1 MTETSHLQ
9 GVAVALLE
17 RFEKQRLPRA
27 LDIKEKVDRGE
38 RLDDSDLAHLS
49 AVMADAEDVKRLVD
63 QRPDMQKLYMRA
75 IALYK
80 EITAKALENEQ
91 AR

>member
-1 MTETSHLQ
+1 MTETSYLQ

-27 LDIKEKVDRGE
+27 LDIKAKVDRGE
-38 RLDDSDLAHLS
+38 RLDDTDIDYLQD
-49 AVMADAEDVKRLVD
+49 VMADAEEVNRLVSH
-63 QRPDMQKLYMRA
+63 QPQYQALYARA

-80 EITAKALENEQ
+80 EITTRALENEQ
-91 AR
+91 KS